1 MVRVKQI
8 VLFIYFLGLCSCN
21 NTMQQGRSY
30 RYYVGTMKIENPVLV
45 EFEDQN
51 DRWYVCPDSALCY
64 CNDSN
69 WTHRDDVFPYIE
81 SYGLKISQNRSPGN
95 IVAVS
100 ALESIFEKYG
110 YQVLN
115 RTLRLCI
122 GAWEGDVNSFSANIM
137 NAIAKMV
144 AVYGD
149 SLNDAVFKEKV
160 GAASIK
166 ALTRT
171 AKERRPG
178 FMGYAEAMV
187 LEYNGKKRNNSQHR
201 LRLNLLYAK
210 EPSAQSLFDDDED
223 EYEDDDIFEE
233 EV

>member
-1 MVRVKQI
+1 M
-8 VLFIYFLGLCSCN
+8 
-21 NTMQQGRSY
+21 RSS
-30 RYYVGTMKIENPVLV
+30 RQTLIRDLV
-45 EFEDQN
+45 
-51 DRWYVCPDSALCY
+51 
-64 CNDSN
+64 
-69 WTHRDDVFPYIE
+69 E

-201 LRLNLLYAK
+201 LRLNLLYVK
-210 EPSAQSLFDDDED
+210 EPSAQSLFED
-223 EYEDDDIFEE
+223 EEEEYEEDDLFEE